1 LTTFID
7 HRNNPDTDFQPSSER
22 TRPGNRPIIDT

>member
-7 HRNNPDTDFQPSSER
+7 HRNNPDAAFQPAAER
-22 TRPGNRPIIDT
+22 TRPGN

>member
-7 HRNNPDTDFQPSSER
+7 HRNNPDAAFQPTAER
-22 TRPGNRPIIDT
+22 TRPGS